1 MQTQNLPYLPRLDH
15 LRFYAAF
22 LVFIY
27 HFYHFATGT
36 WTPGNPDN
44 VLIAIANDGYI
55 GVSLFFVLSGFIF
68 TLIGY
73 GKEIRYKEFMINRFL
88 RIFPLFLFMFFV
100 AISVG
105 REQFSS
111 ADVFYIFFSN
121 LGHAPTSNTYLTGAA
136 WSISIEFTFYMIFP
150 FLVTFY
156 SRYGARYLLK
166 IILILI
172 VMRYGVYLM
181 HAEIVK
187 PFFSTLLGRLDQ
199 FLIGMLCAGL
209 YIKHKLFF
217 ASYVHLVF
225 SVALLLVASAYLNGH
240 ISMLSSDTHMKQWVG
255 WLTVEAA
262 LWGYFILAYLAVP
275 AKHGVKLGRY
285 LCRMGAMSYSIYLM
299 HYLIVVIWVKKV
311 GVIAIISSPQHNL
324 LLNALLAFPLVLLL
338 SHLSYTA
345 IERPF
350 LTLRRRYV
358 Y

>member
-22 LVFIY
+22 LVFIF
-27 HFYHFATGT
+27 HFYHFAAGAKP
-36 WTPGNPDN
+36 PGIPDN
-44 VLIAIANDGYI
+44 VLVAIAHEGYI

-68 TLIGY
+68 TLICY
-73 GKEIRYKEFMINRFL
+73 GKEVRYKEFMINRLL

-105 REQFSS
+105 REQFGA

-121 LGHAPTSNTYLTGAA
+121 LGHAPTSDTFLTGAA
-136 WSISIEFTFYMIFP
+136 WSISVEFTFYMIFP

-172 VMRYGVYLM
+172 VMRYGVYLL

-209 YIKHKLFF
+209 YVRHKSFF

-225 SVALLLVASAYLNGH
+225 SVALLLVAVTYLNGR
-240 ISMLSSDTHMKQWVG
+240 ISMLSGDAHIQQWVV

-275 AKHGVKLGRY
+275 AKYGVKLGRY
-285 LCRMGAMSYSIYLM
+285 LCRMGEMSYSIYLM
-299 HYLIVVIWVKKV
+299 HCLIVVIWVKKV
-311 GVIAIISSPQHNL
+311 GVIPMLSSPQHNL

-338 SHLSYTA
+338 AHLSYTA

-358 Y
+358 F